1 MEKFLQLVDDALG
14 IALTPAQVNMF
25 AAYEAILLEWNT
37 KFNLTA
43 ITEHDMIRVKHFFD
57 SLTCL
62 SVIPTQEEFSLIDI
76 GTGAGFPGIPLKIIN
91 PSIKL
96 TLSESVSKKADFCRI
111 AIEELRLTNAQVI
124 TGRAETIGQDKKFRE
139 RYEWAVARAVAPLP
153 VLAEYLLPLV
163 HIGGSMLA
171 QKGSDVDL
179 EINQADNAIRILG
192 GKIDSVIPIT
202 LPNGM
207 GERTLIHIRKVT
219 PTPEKYPRRP
229 GTPKKNP
236 LEGYKAQHI

>member
-1 MEKFLQLVDDALG
+1 MEKFLQQVDDALG
-14 IALTPAQVNMF
+14 IALTPTQVNMF

-43 ITEHDMIRVKHFFD
+43 ITEHDTIRVKHFFD

-62 SVIPTQEEFSLIDI
+62 RVIPSQGEFSLIDI

-96 TLSESVSKKADFCRI
+96 ILTESVSKKADFCRV
-111 AIEELRLTNAQVI
+111 AIEELRLTNAQVV
-124 TGRAETIGQDKKFRE
+124 TSRAETIGQNKKFRE
-139 RYEWAVARAVAPLP
+139 CYDWAVARAVASLP
-153 VLAEYLLPLV
+153 VLVEYLLPLV
-163 HIGGSMLA
+163 RIGGSVLA
-171 QKGSDVDL
+171 QKGSDVGM
-179 EINQADNAIRILG
+179 EIDQANNAIRILG
-192 GKIDSVIPIT
+192 GKLDSVIPIT
-202 LPNGM
+202 LPDGM
-207 GERTLIHIRKVT
+207 GERTLIHIRKII

-236 LEGYKAQHI
+236 LN